1 LVALTFAGVAVG
13 VSLTL
18 TPKYE
23 ATTTILIG
31 QAQGSA
37 IPTAGSLQGEAQG
50 LQQITQTMTEIVRSR
65 TVAETAI
72 QQLGLQTTAGAV
84 KANLNSEQVRAT
96 QIIRVSYRDTD
107 PERAQQVAN
116 AVGDVF
122 SEQISEL
129 SPSANAVTATV
140 LDRAQLPQEP
150 VTPDTQRNGLLA
162 LGIGVMLGIALVLL
176 LEYLN
181 DSWRS
186 PEEAEQVSGVPAL
199 SAIPV
204 GTQRQAKTNDLTQRL
219 VTVLEPYSAS
229 AEAYRTLRTSL
240 LHPSAGT
247 PPKAVVVT
255 SHGSGEG
262 KSTTCANLGVVL
274 SQAGKRVLILDCDL
288 RRPIMH
294 KIFGLVNLWGIVD
307 ILTGE
312 YTAQEASEEPVEG
325 LQVISIGSVPH
336 DPAELLDSQRF
347 AEFLASVR
355 EEYDHVLID
364 APPIG
369 LVSDAAILATQGDG
383 VLLVLDMQN
392 TRKGDVR
399 RSVRSL
405 EAVNA
410 DIVGTVL
417 YNAPVKEAMGGYY
430 NEATPTISGG

>member
-1 LVALTFAGVAVG
+1 MDNSRLSNSGYTTSIGTKAGPDGFADAFKNEYAYNLPLKAFFRVLWQRLWVIVLVALTFAGVAVG

-186 PEEAEQVSGVPAL
+186 PEEAEQISGVPVYGI
-199 SAIPV
+199 IP
-204 GTQRQAKTNDLTQRL
+204 
-219 VTVLEPYSAS
+219 EF
-229 AEAYRTLRTSL
+229 E
-240 LHPSAGT
+240 
-247 PPKAVVVT
+247 VVD
-255 SHGSGEG
+255 SKSGS
-262 KSTTCANLGVVL
+262 N
-274 SQAGKRVLILDCDL
+274 
-288 RRPIMH
+288 
-294 KIFGLVNLWGIVD
+294 
-307 ILTGE
+307 
-312 YTAQEASEEPVEG
+312 
-325 LQVISIGSVPH
+325 
-336 DPAELLDSQRF
+336 
-347 AEFLASVR
+347 
-355 EEYDHVLID
+355 
-364 APPIG
+364 
-369 LVSDAAILATQGDG
+369 
-383 VLLVLDMQN
+383 
-392 TRKGDVR
+392 
-399 RSVRSL
+399 
-405 EAVNA
+405 
-410 DIVGTVL
+410 
-417 YNAPVKEAMGGYY
+417 
-430 NEATPTISGG
+430 